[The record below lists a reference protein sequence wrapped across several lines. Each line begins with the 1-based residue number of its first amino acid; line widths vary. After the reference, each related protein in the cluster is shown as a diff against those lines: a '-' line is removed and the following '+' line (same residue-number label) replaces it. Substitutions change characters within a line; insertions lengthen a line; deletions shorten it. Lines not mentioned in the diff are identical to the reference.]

1 MAEFHFAIQ
10 GGGAALEQQGSK
22 PAMSRIAYAA
32 AMLMMVAGYAAADPV
47 AAERLSEGRRI
58 AETWCANCHLVGP
71 AAPGPATDAA
81 PPFHAIA
88 AMPSTTAMSLRVFLS
103 TPHSRMPDYRLTND
117 QIDAVSDW
125 ILSQGAR

>member
-1 MAEFHFAIQ
+1 MPPSCLAPDQCVAPWLMAEFHFAIQ

-58 AETWCANCHLVGP
+58 AET
-71 AAPGPATDAA
+71 
-81 PPFHAIA
+81 
-88 AMPSTTAMSLRVFLS
+88 
-103 TPHSRMPDYRLTND
+103 
-117 QIDAVSDW
+117 
-125 ILSQGAR
+125 